1 MSDTLSSLRRRLDKI
16 DEQIAARKR
25 RDKLVN
31 CDCQEVRIVVHSSEN
46 HEEEEETRVQPCPVH
61 GFGRLEHVI
70 DVRFVSPDQTS
81 GGEHSSGADPT
92 LGT

>member
-16 DEQIAARKR
+16 DEQIAVHHDPHLLAVA
-25 RDKLVN
+25 VN
-31 CDCQEVRIVVHSSEN
+31 HSSEN

-70 DVRFVSPDQTS
+70 DVRFVSPDQIS